1 MTQKQHLLNPLFL
14 NCVDDVHESIPE
26 DDENGMFLLIELLAF
41 ILIDWRGMT
50 WSCLNPSHNPM
61 IHVLQHLQS
70 MNRVPC
76 MFTSR
81 LVHTHTH
88 THTQLT
94 FSWKLSGIA
103 ETGFCNN
110 KGRGTWKLLL
120 LVWTWISFFFDMQII
135 SSFCSAL
142 LSVYCNE
149 LSSRRTWLDHI
160 LFYIQILAVNWRRHH
175 TSTFY
180 CINVDGD
187 ENPRVTKINQKFDN
201 SVDVVLATVPTWPS
215 RGKK

>member
-120 LVWTWISFFFDMQII
+120 LVWTWISFFLTCKSFPASVRLYCRFIVTSWARGELDWII
-135 SSFCSAL
+135 FCFIFKFL
-142 LSVYCNE
+142 RWIEDV
-149 LSSRRTWLDHI
+149 TIH
-160 LFYIQILAVNWRRHH
+160 RH
-175 TSTFY
+175 STASMSM
-180 CINVDGD
+180 VM
-187 ENPRVTKINQKFDN
+187 KIH
-201 SVDVVLATVPTWPS
+201 A
-215 RGKK
+215 